1 MGAVSHN
8 RLMTRTTPATS
19 SHALVWWLSLAQ
31 LITWGSG
38 FYGFA
43 LFMGPMEAAL
53 GMDRAQS
60 SLAFSLALLG
70 EGVMAFAVGRWIDQ
84 GHARRVM
91 TLGSLAV
98 ALCFVAHRWVD
109 SLAGFYAVWS
119 CMGLAW
125 AATLYTPAF
134 TVLTQRYGSAYRR
147 AIITMTFLGGL
158 ASTVFIPL
166 TAALVEHWG
175 WRDALWVL
183 AALNALVCAPLHAW
197 WLRPSGHVH
206 AEEPKTDGQ
215 HQRQHNSNSSSPSPS
230 PSPSPSHSH
239 SHSRSHSPAGAG
251 LLVDHTT
258 HQDRHGH
265 RAWSAHLKQPPF
277 WWLSVFAVLMMATT
291 AALPPHLVSLLR
303 EAGMSETWAI
313 AMPASIGVLQ
323 VLGRLTLYATE
334 HRLPVHAG
342 NLWLPALIPL
352 GFAVLLWGYGQVW
365 WSMLFVLLF
374 GVGNGLLT
382 IVRATAM
389 TEYVSRL
396 HTGSLNG
403 LLGFPTAMARA
414 FAPWL
419 MGLLWSSQSGYTWGL
434 VCMCALG
441 LVAVV
446 CMWMAQKSSALKAH

>member
-1 MGAVSHN
+1 
-8 RLMTRTTPATS
+8 MTRTTPATP

-43 LFMGPMEAAL
+43 LFMGPMEATL

-70 EGVMAFAVGRWIDQ
+70 EGVMAFAVGRWVDQ

-91 TLGSLAV
+91 TGGSLAV

-109 SLAGFYAVWS
+109 SVAGFYAVWS

-166 TAALVEHWG
+166 TAALVAHWG

-183 AALNALVCAPLHAW
+183 AALNALLCAPLHAW
-197 WLRPSGHVH
+197 WLRPSGDLN
-206 AEEPKTDGQ
+206 AEQAKASAQYP
-215 HQRQHNSNSSSPSPS
+215 HQHNPPTPTPSPS
-230 PSPSPSHSH
+230 PSPSLA
-239 SHSRSHSPAGAG
+239 HSPAGAAVH
-251 LLVDHTT
+251 VDHTT
-258 HQDRHGH
+258 HHARHEPH
-265 RAWSAHLKQPPF
+265 SWSAHVKQPAF
-277 WWLSVFAVLMMATT
+277 WWLSVFVVLMMGTT

-303 EAGMSETWAI
+303 EAGMSEAWAI

-323 VLGRLTLYATE
+323 VLGRLALYATE
-334 HRLPVHAG
+334 QRLTVHPG

-365 WSMLFVLLF
+365 WSLLFVVLF

-446 CMWMAQKSSALKAH
+446 CMWMAQKSSTLKAH

>member
-1 MGAVSHN
+1 MLRSS
-8 RLMTRTTPATS
+8 PATP

-53 GMDRAQS
+53 NMDRAQS

-70 EGVMAFAVGRWIDQ
+70 EGVMAFAVGRWVDQ

-91 TLGSLAV
+91 TGGSLAV

-109 SLAGFYAVWS
+109 SVGGFYAVWS

-175 WRDALWVL
+175 WRDTLWVL

-197 WLRPSGHVH
+197 LLRPSGHDTAHGRHTEVH
-206 AEEPKTDGQ
+206 GVATHPQGTPT
-215 HQRQHNSNSSSPSPS
+215 PSPL
-230 PSPSPSHSH
+230 PVPV
-239 SHSRSHSPAGAG
+239 PAPTGRAARE
-251 LLVDHTT
+251 D
-258 HQDRHGH
+258 D
-265 RAWSAHLKQPPF
+265 RAWAAHLKQPAF
-277 WWLSVFAVLMMATT
+277 WWLSVFVVLMMGTT

-303 EAGMSETWAI
+303 EAGMSEAWAI

-323 VLGRLTLYATE
+323 VVGRLGLYSAE
-334 HRLPVHAG
+334 RHLPVNAG

-352 GFAVLLWGYGQVW
+352 GFAALLWGYGQVG
-365 WSMLFVLLF
+365 WSLLFVLLF
-374 GVGNGLLT
+374 GMGNGLLT

-389 TEYVSRL
+389 TEYVSRA

-403 LLGFPTAMARA
+403 LLGFPTALARA
-414 FAPWL
+414 FTPWL
-419 MGLLWSSQSGYTWGL
+419 MGLLWSSQWGYTWGL

-441 LVAVV
+441 LVAVA
-446 CMWMAQKSSALKAH
+446 CMWMAQKSTALKAH

>member
-1 MGAVSHN
+1 MQHP
-8 RLMTRTTPATS
+8 TPATP

-43 LFMGPMEAAL
+43 LFMGPMEVAL
-53 GMDRAQS
+53 NIDRAQS

-70 EGVMAFAVGRWIDQ
+70 EGVMAFAVGRWVDQ

-98 ALCFVAHRWVD
+98 ALCFVAQRWVD
-109 SLAGFYAVWS
+109 SVGGFYAVWS

-134 TVLTQRYGSAYRR
+134 TVLTQRNGSAYRR

-166 TAALVEHWG
+166 TAALVEQWG

-197 WLRPSGHVH
+197 WLRPSGHGSAHDPNTGVANVAAH
-206 AEEPKTDGQ
+206 VT
-215 HQRQHNSNSSSPSPS
+215 PSPS
-230 PSPSPSHSH
+230 PSPSPAPAPT
-239 SHSRSHSPAGAG
+239 SRAAR
-251 LLVDHTT
+251 DE
-258 HQDRHGH
+258 D
-265 RAWSAHLKQPPF
+265 RAWAAHLKQPAF
-277 WWLSVFAVLMMATT
+277 WWLSVFVVLMMGTT

-303 EAGMSETWAI
+303 EAGMSEAWAI

-323 VLGRLTLYATE
+323 VVGRLALYTTE

-352 GFAVLLWGYGQVW
+352 GFAVLLWGYGQVG
-365 WSMLFVLLF
+365 WSLLFVLLF
-374 GVGNGLLT
+374 GMGNGLLT

-403 LLGFPTAMARA
+403 LLGFPTALARA

-419 MGLLWSSQSGYTWGL
+419 MGLLWSSQSGYAWGL

>member
-8 RLMTRTTPATS
+8 RRMTRTTPATP

-70 EGVMAFAVGRWIDQ
+70 EGVMAFAVGRWVDQ

-98 ALCFVAHRWVD
+98 GLCFVAHRWVD
-109 SLAGFYAVWS
+109 SVAGFYAVWS

-197 WLRPSGHVH
+197 WLRPS
-206 AEEPKTDGQ
+206 
-215 HQRQHNSNSSSPSPS
+215 SS
-230 PSPSPSHSH
+230 H
-239 SHSRSHSPAGAG
+239 SHSPAGAAV
-251 LLVDHTT
+251 LVDHTS
-258 HQDRHGH
+258 RHAQHEH
-265 RAWSAHLKQPPF
+265 RTWSAHLKQPAF
-277 WWLSVFAVLMMATT
+277 WWLSVFVVLMMGTT

-303 EAGMSETWAI
+303 EAGMSEAWAI
-313 AMPASIGVLQ
+313 AMPASIGVFQ
-323 VLGRLTLYATE
+323 VVGRLALYATE
-334 HRLPVHAG
+334 HRLPVHQG

-352 GFAVLLWGYGQVW
+352 SFAVLLWGYGQVW
-365 WSMLFVLLF
+365 WSLLFVLLF

-403 LLGFPTAMARA
+403 LLGFPTALARA
-414 FAPWL
+414 LAPWVL
-419 MGLLWSSQSGYTWGL
+419 GLLWSSQSGYTWGL

>member
-1 MGAVSHN
+1 
-8 RLMTRTTPATS
+8 MTRTTPATP

-43 LFMGPMEAAL
+43 LFMGPMETAL

-70 EGVMAFAVGRWIDQ
+70 EGVMAFAVGRWVDQ

-98 ALCFVAHRWVD
+98 GLCFVAHRWVD
-109 SLAGFYAVWS
+109 SVAGFYAVWS

-197 WLRPSGHVH
+197 WLRPS
-206 AEEPKTDGQ
+206 
-215 HQRQHNSNSSSPSPS
+215 SS
-230 PSPSPSHSH
+230 H
-239 SHSRSHSPAGAG
+239 SHSPAGAAV
-251 LLVDHTT
+251 LVDHTS
-258 HQDRHGH
+258 HHAQHEH
-265 RAWSAHLKQPPF
+265 RTWSAHLKQPAF
-277 WWLSVFAVLMMATT
+277 WWLSVFVVLMMGTT

-303 EAGMSETWAI
+303 EAGMSEAWAI
-313 AMPASIGVLQ
+313 AMPASIGVFQ
-323 VLGRLTLYATE
+323 VVGRLALYATE
-334 HRLPVHAG
+334 HRLPVHQG

-352 GFAVLLWGYGQVW
+352 SFAVLLWGYGQVW
-365 WSMLFVLLF
+365 WSLLFVLLF

-403 LLGFPTAMARA
+403 LLGFPTALARA
-414 FAPWL
+414 LAPWVL
-419 MGLLWSSQSGYTWGL
+419 GLLWSSQSGYTWGL

>member
-1 MGAVSHN
+1 
-8 RLMTRTTPATS
+8 MTRTTPATP

-43 LFMGPMEAAL
+43 LFMGPMEVAL

-70 EGVMAFAVGRWIDQ
+70 EGVMAFAVGRWVDQ

-98 ALCFVAHRWVD
+98 GLCFVAHRWVD
-109 SLAGFYAVWS
+109 SVAGFYAVWS

-197 WLRPSGHVH
+197 WLRPS
-206 AEEPKTDGQ
+206 
-215 HQRQHNSNSSSPSPS
+215 S
-230 PSPSPSHSH
+230 SHSH
-239 SHSRSHSPAGAG
+239 SLAGAAV
-251 LLVDHTT
+251 LVDHTS
-258 HQDRHGH
+258 HHAQHEH
-265 RAWSAHLKQPPF
+265 RTWSAHLKQPAF
-277 WWLSVFAVLMMATT
+277 WWLSVFVVLMMGTT

-303 EAGMSETWAI
+303 EAGMSEAWAI
-313 AMPASIGVLQ
+313 AMPASIGVFQ
-323 VLGRLTLYATE
+323 VVGRLTLYATE
-334 HRLPVHAG
+334 HRLPVHQG

-365 WSMLFVLLF
+365 WSLLFVLLF

-403 LLGFPTAMARA
+403 LLGFPTALARA
-414 FAPWL
+414 LAPWVL
-419 MGLLWSSQSGYTWGL
+419 GLLWSSQSGYTWGL

>member
-8 RLMTRTTPATS
+8 RRMTRTTPATP

-70 EGVMAFAVGRWIDQ
+70 EGVMAFAVGRWVDQ

-98 ALCFVAHRWVD
+98 GLCFVAHRWVD
-109 SLAGFYAVWS
+109 SVAGFYAVWS

-197 WLRPSGHVH
+197 WLRPS
-206 AEEPKTDGQ
+206 
-215 HQRQHNSNSSSPSPS
+215 SS
-230 PSPSPSHSH
+230 H
-239 SHSRSHSPAGAG
+239 SHSPAGAAV
-251 LLVDHTT
+251 LVDHTSHHAQHEYRT
-258 HQDRHGH
+258 
-265 RAWSAHLKQPPF
+265 WSAHLKQPAF
-277 WWLSVFAVLMMATT
+277 WWLSVFVVLMMGTT

-303 EAGMSETWAI
+303 EAGMSEAWAI
-313 AMPASIGVLQ
+313 AMPASIGVFQ
-323 VLGRLTLYATE
+323 VVGRLALYATE
-334 HRLPVHAG
+334 HRLPVHQG

-365 WSMLFVLLF
+365 WSLLFVLLF

-403 LLGFPTAMARA
+403 LLGFPTALARA
-414 FAPWL
+414 LAPWVL
-419 MGLLWSSQSGYTWGL
+419 GLLWSSQSGYTWGL

>member
-1 MGAVSHN
+1 
-8 RLMTRTTPATS
+8 
-19 SHALVWWLSLAQ
+19 LVWWLSLAQ

-70 EGVMAFAVGRWIDQ
+70 EGVMAFAVGRWVDQ

-91 TLGSLAV
+91 TGGSVAV

-109 SLAGFYAVWS
+109 SALGFYAVWS
-119 CMGLAW
+119 CMGMAW

-166 TAALVEHWG
+166 TATLVEHWG

-183 AALNALVCAPLHAW
+183 AALNGLVCAPLHAW
-197 WLRPSGHVH
+197 LLRPSGHGAVQ
-206 AEEPKTDGQ
+206 G
-215 HQRQHNSNSSSPSPS
+215 HNTGDAPVATPV
-230 PSPSPSHSH
+230 
-239 SHSRSHSPAGAG
+239 PASVGSAAR
-251 LLVDHTT
+251 D
-258 HQDRHGH
+258 DD
-265 RAWSAHLKQPPF
+265 RAWATHLKQPAF
-277 WWLSVFAVLMMATT
+277 WWLSVFVVLMMGTT

-303 EAGMSETWAI
+303 EAGMSEAWAI

-323 VLGRLTLYATE
+323 VAGRLALYSTE
-334 HRLPVHAG
+334 RHLPVNAG

-352 GFAVLLWGYGQVW
+352 GFAALLWGYGQVG
-365 WSMLFVLLF
+365 WSLLFVLLF

-389 TEYVSRL
+389 TEYVSRA

-403 LLGFPTAMARA
+403 LLGFPTALARA

-419 MGLLWSSQSGYTWGL
+419 MGLLWSSQWGYTWGL
-434 VCMCALG
+434 VWMCALG
-441 LVAVV
+441 MVAVA
-446 CMWMAQKSSALKAH
+446 CMWMAQKSTALKAH

>member
-1 MGAVSHN
+1 
-8 RLMTRTTPATS
+8 MTRTTPTTP

-43 LFMGPMEAAL
+43 LFMGPMETAL
-53 GMDRAQS
+53 GIDRAQS

-70 EGVMAFAVGRWIDQ
+70 EGVMAFAVGRWVDQ

-98 ALCFVAHRWVD
+98 GLCFVAHRWVD
-109 SLAGFYAVWS
+109 SVAGFYAVWS

-197 WLRPSGHVH
+197 WLRPS
-206 AEEPKTDGQ
+206 
-215 HQRQHNSNSSSPSPS
+215 S
-230 PSPSPSHSH
+230 SHSH
-239 SHSRSHSPAGAG
+239 SLAGAAV
-251 LLVDHTT
+251 LVDHTS
-258 HQDRHGH
+258 HHAQHEH
-265 RAWSAHLKQPPF
+265 RTWSAHLKQPAF
-277 WWLSVFAVLMMATT
+277 WWLSVFVVLMMGTT

-303 EAGMSETWAI
+303 EAGMSEAWAI
-313 AMPASIGVLQ
+313 AMPASIGVFQ
-323 VLGRLTLYATE
+323 VVGRLALYATE
-334 HRLPVHAG
+334 HRLPVHQG

-352 GFAVLLWGYGQVW
+352 SFAVLLWGYGQVW
-365 WSMLFVLLF
+365 WSLLFVLLF

-403 LLGFPTAMARA
+403 LLGFPTALARA
-414 FAPWL
+414 LAPWVL
-419 MGLLWSSQSGYTWGL
+419 GLLWSSQSGYTWGL

>member
-1 MGAVSHN
+1 
-8 RLMTRTTPATS
+8 MTRTTPATP

-43 LFMGPMEAAL
+43 LFMGPMESAL
-53 GMDRAQS
+53 GIDRAQS

-70 EGVMAFAVGRWIDQ
+70 EGVMAFAVGRWVDQ

-98 ALCFVAHRWVD
+98 GLCFVAHRWVD
-109 SLAGFYAVWS
+109 SVAGFYAVWS

-197 WLRPSGHVH
+197 WLRPS
-206 AEEPKTDGQ
+206 
-215 HQRQHNSNSSSPSPS
+215 SS
-230 PSPSPSHSH
+230 H
-239 SHSRSHSPAGAG
+239 SHSPAGAAV
-251 LLVDHTT
+251 LVDHTS
-258 HQDRHGH
+258 HHAQHEH
-265 RAWSAHLKQPPF
+265 RTWSAHLKQPAF
-277 WWLSVFAVLMMATT
+277 WWLSVFVVLMMGTT

-303 EAGMSETWAI
+303 EAGMSEAWAI
-313 AMPASIGVLQ
+313 AMPASIGVFQ
-323 VLGRLTLYATE
+323 VVGRLALYATE
-334 HRLPVHAG
+334 HRLPVHQG

-352 GFAVLLWGYGQVW
+352 SFAVLLWGYGQVW
-365 WSMLFVLLF
+365 WSLLFVLLF

-403 LLGFPTAMARA
+403 LLGFPTALARA
-414 FAPWL
+414 LAPWVL
-419 MGLLWSSQSGYTWGL
+419 GLLWSSQSGYTWGL

>member
-8 RLMTRTTPATS
+8 RRMTRTTPATP

-70 EGVMAFAVGRWIDQ
+70 EGVMAFAVGRWVDQ

-98 ALCFVAHRWVD
+98 GLCFVAHRWVD
-109 SLAGFYAVWS
+109 SVAGFYAVWS

-197 WLRPSGHVH
+197 WLRPS
-206 AEEPKTDGQ
+206 
-215 HQRQHNSNSSSPSPS
+215 SS
-230 PSPSPSHSH
+230 H
-239 SHSRSHSPAGAG
+239 SHSPAGAG
-251 LLVDHTT
+251 AAVLVDHTS
-258 HQDRHGH
+258 RHAQHEH
-265 RAWSAHLKQPPF
+265 RTWSAHLKQPAF
-277 WWLSVFAVLMMATT
+277 WWLSVFVVLMMGTT

-303 EAGMSETWAI
+303 EAGMSEAWAI
-313 AMPASIGVLQ
+313 AMPASIGVFQ
-323 VLGRLTLYATE
+323 VVGRLALYATE
-334 HRLPVHAG
+334 HRLPVHQG

-352 GFAVLLWGYGQVW
+352 SFAVLLWGYGQVW
-365 WSMLFVLLF
+365 WSLLFVLLF

-403 LLGFPTAMARA
+403 LLGFPTALARA
-414 FAPWL
+414 LAPWVL
-419 MGLLWSSQSGYTWGL
+419 GLLWSSQSGYTWGL

-441 LVAVV
+441 LLAVV

>member
-1 MGAVSHN
+1 
-8 RLMTRTTPATS
+8 MTRTTPTTP
-19 SHALVWWLSLAQ
+19 SHALVWWLSLTQ

-70 EGVMAFAVGRWIDQ
+70 EGVMAFAVGRWVDQ

-98 ALCFVAHRWVD
+98 GLCFVAHRWVD
-109 SLAGFYAVWS
+109 SVAGFYAVWS

-197 WLRPSGHVH
+197 WLRPS
-206 AEEPKTDGQ
+206 
-215 HQRQHNSNSSSPSPS
+215 S
-230 PSPSPSHSH
+230 SHSH
-239 SHSRSHSPAGAG
+239 SHLPAGAG
-251 LLVDHTT
+251 AGAGAAVLVDHTS
-258 HQDRHGH
+258 RHAQHEH
-265 RAWSAHLKQPPF
+265 RTWSAHLKQPAF
-277 WWLSVFAVLMMATT
+277 WWLSVFVVLMMGTT

-303 EAGMSETWAI
+303 EAGMSEAWAI
-313 AMPASIGVLQ
+313 AMPASIGVFQ
-323 VLGRLTLYATE
+323 VVGRLALYATE
-334 HRLPVHAG
+334 HRLPVHQG

-365 WSMLFVLLF
+365 WSLLFVLLF

-403 LLGFPTAMARA
+403 LLGFPTALARA
-414 FAPWL
+414 LAPWVL
-419 MGLLWSSQSGYTWGL
+419 GLLWSSQSGYTWGL

>member
-8 RLMTRTTPATS
+8 RRMTRTTPATP

-43 LFMGPMEAAL
+43 LFMGPMETAL
-53 GMDRAQS
+53 GIDRAQS

-70 EGVMAFAVGRWIDQ
+70 EGVMAFAVGRWVDQ

-98 ALCFVAHRWVD
+98 GLCFVAHRWVD
-109 SLAGFYAVWS
+109 SVAGFYAVWS

-197 WLRPSGHVH
+197 WLRPS
-206 AEEPKTDGQ
+206 
-215 HQRQHNSNSSSPSPS
+215 SS
-230 PSPSPSHSH
+230 H
-239 SHSRSHSPAGAG
+239 SHSPAGAG
-251 LLVDHTT
+251 AAVLVDHTSRQAQ
-258 HQDRHGH
+258 HEH
-265 RAWSAHLKQPPF
+265 RTWSAHLKQPAF
-277 WWLSVFAVLMMATT
+277 WWLSVFVVLMMGTT

-303 EAGMSETWAI
+303 EAGMSEAWAI
-313 AMPASIGVLQ
+313 AMPASIGVFQ
-323 VLGRLTLYATE
+323 VVGRLALYATE
-334 HRLPVHAG
+334 HRLPVHQG

-365 WSMLFVLLF
+365 WSLLFVLVF

-403 LLGFPTAMARA
+403 LLGFPTALARA
-414 FAPWL
+414 LAPWVL
-419 MGLLWSSQSGYTWGL
+419 GLLWSSQSGYTWGL

>member
-1 MGAVSHN
+1 M
-8 RLMTRTTPATS
+8 LRTPPATP

-70 EGVMAFAVGRWIDQ
+70 EGVMAFAVGRWVDQ

-91 TLGSLAV
+91 TGGSLAV
-98 ALCFVAHRWVD
+98 TLCFVAHRWVD
-109 SLAGFYAVWS
+109 SVGGFYAVWS

-147 AIITMTFLGGL
+147 AIITMTLLGGL

-197 WLRPSGHVH
+197 LLRPSVQGTVQGRHTEVH
-206 AEEPKTDGQ
+206 GVATHPHGTPTP
-215 HQRQHNSNSSSPSPS
+215 SSSSSPSPLTV
-230 PSPSPSHSH
+230 
-239 SHSRSHSPAGAG
+239 PAPASGA
-251 LLVDHTT
+251 VRDN
-258 HQDRHGH
+258 D
-265 RAWSAHLKQPPF
+265 RAWAAHLKQPAF
-277 WWLSVFAVLMMATT
+277 WWLSVFVVLMMGTT

-303 EAGMSETWAI
+303 ETGMSETWAI

-323 VLGRLTLYATE
+323 VLGRLALYSAE
-334 HRLPVHAG
+334 RHLPVNAG

-352 GFAVLLWGYGQVW
+352 GFAVLLWGYGQVG
-365 WSMLFVLLF
+365 WSLLFVLLF

-389 TEYVSRL
+389 TEYVSRA

-419 MGLLWSSQSGYTWGL
+419 MGLLWSSQWGYTWGL

-441 LVAVV
+441 VVAVV
-446 CMWMAQKSSALKAH
+446 CMWMAQKTAPLKAH

>member
-1 MGAVSHN
+1 
-8 RLMTRTTPATS
+8 MTRTTPATP

-43 LFMGPMEAAL
+43 LFMGPMETAL
-53 GMDRAQS
+53 GIDRAQS

-70 EGVMAFAVGRWIDQ
+70 EGVMAFAVGRWVDQ

-98 ALCFVAHRWVD
+98 GLCFVAHRWVD
-109 SLAGFYAVWS
+109 SVAGFYAVWS

-197 WLRPSGHVH
+197 WLRPS
-206 AEEPKTDGQ
+206 
-215 HQRQHNSNSSSPSPS
+215 SS
-230 PSPSPSHSH
+230 H
-239 SHSRSHSPAGAG
+239 SHSPAGAG
-251 LLVDHTT
+251 AAVLVDHTS
-258 HQDRHGH
+258 RHAQHEH
-265 RAWSAHLKQPPF
+265 RTWSAHLKQPAF
-277 WWLSVFAVLMMATT
+277 WWLSVFVVLMMGTT

-303 EAGMSETWAI
+303 EAGMSEAWAI

-323 VLGRLTLYATE
+323 VVGRLALYTTE

-365 WSMLFVLLF
+365 WSLLFVLLF

-403 LLGFPTAMARA
+403 LLGFPTALARA
-414 FAPWL
+414 LAPWVL
-419 MGLLWSSQSGYTWGL
+419 GLLWSSQSGYTWGL

>member
-1 MGAVSHN
+1 
-8 RLMTRTTPATS
+8 MTRTTPATP

-70 EGVMAFAVGRWIDQ
+70 EGVMAFAVGRWVDQ

-98 ALCFVAHRWVD
+98 GLCFVAHRWVD
-109 SLAGFYAVWS
+109 SVAGFYAVWS

-197 WLRPSGHVH
+197 WLRPS
-206 AEEPKTDGQ
+206 
-215 HQRQHNSNSSSPSPS
+215 SS
-230 PSPSPSHSH
+230 H
-239 SHSRSHSPAGAG
+239 SHSPAGAAV
-251 LLVDHTT
+251 LVDHTS
-258 HQDRHGH
+258 RHAQHEH
-265 RAWSAHLKQPPF
+265 RTWSAHLKQPAF
-277 WWLSVFAVLMMATT
+277 WWLSVFVVLMMGTT

-303 EAGMSETWAI
+303 EAGMSEAWAI
-313 AMPASIGVLQ
+313 AMPASIGVFQ
-323 VLGRLTLYATE
+323 VVGRLALYATE
-334 HRLPVHAG
+334 HRLPVHQG

-352 GFAVLLWGYGQVW
+352 SFAVLLWGYGQVW
-365 WSMLFVLLF
+365 WSLLFVLLF

-403 LLGFPTAMARA
+403 LLGFPTALARA
-414 FAPWL
+414 LAPWVL
-419 MGLLWSSQSGYTWGL
+419 GLLWSSQSGYTWGL

>member
-8 RLMTRTTPATS
+8 RRMTRTTPATP

-70 EGVMAFAVGRWIDQ
+70 EGVMAFAVGRWVDQ

-98 ALCFVAHRWVD
+98 GLCFVAHRWVD
-109 SLAGFYAVWS
+109 SVAGFYAVWS

-197 WLRPSGHVH
+197 WLRPS
-206 AEEPKTDGQ
+206 
-215 HQRQHNSNSSSPSPS
+215 S
-230 PSPSPSHSH
+230 SHSH
-239 SHSRSHSPAGAG
+239 SHLPAGAG
-251 LLVDHTT
+251 AGAGAAVLVDHTS
-258 HQDRHGH
+258 RHAQHEH
-265 RAWSAHLKQPPF
+265 RTWSAHLKQPAF
-277 WWLSVFAVLMMATT
+277 WWLSVFVVLMMGTT

-303 EAGMSETWAI
+303 EAGMSEAWAI
-313 AMPASIGVLQ
+313 AMPASIGVFQ
-323 VLGRLTLYATE
+323 VVGRLALYATE
-334 HRLPVHAG
+334 HRLPVHQG

-352 GFAVLLWGYGQVW
+352 SFAVLLWGYGQVW
-365 WSMLFVLLF
+365 WSLLFVLLF

-403 LLGFPTAMARA
+403 LLGFPTALARA
-414 FAPWL
+414 LAPWVL
-419 MGLLWSSQSGYTWGL
+419 GLLWSSQSGYTWGL

>member
-1 MGAVSHN
+1 MPRPSHA
-8 RLMTRTTPATS
+8 TP

-43 LFMGPMEAAL
+43 LLMGPLEVEL

-91 TLGSLAV
+91 TGGSLAV
-98 ALCFVAHRWVD
+98 ALCFVAHRWVNGMW
-109 SLAGFYAVWS
+109 GFYAVWS

-125 AATLYTPAF
+125 AATLYAPAF

-183 AALNALVCAPLHAW
+183 AALNGLVCAPLHAW
-197 WLRPSGHVH
+197 WLRLPGHGS
-206 AEEPKTDGQ
+206 APGP
-215 HQRQHNSNSSSPSPS
+215 NSRVATVAAHLLDSPSPS
-230 PSPSPSHSH
+230 PSPVPV
-239 SHSRSHSPAGAG
+239 PAHPPAASK
-251 LLVDHTT
+251 
-258 HQDRHGH
+258 QDQ
-265 RAWSAHLKQPPF
+265 AWAAHLKDPAF
-277 WWLSVFAVLMMATT
+277 WWLSVFVVLMVGTT

-303 EAGMSETWAI
+303 EAGMSEAWAI

-323 VLGRLTLYATE
+323 VVGRLGLYSAE
-334 HRLPVHAG
+334 RHLPINAG

-352 GFAVLLWGYGQVW
+352 GFAVLLWGYGQLL

-389 TEYVSRL
+389 TEYVSRA

-403 LLGFPTAMARA
+403 LLGFPTAVARA
-414 FAPWL
+414 LAPWL
-419 MGLLWSSQSGYTWGL
+419 MGLLWSSQSGYQWGL
-434 VCMCALG
+434 LCMCAFG
-441 LVAVV
+441 VVAVV
-446 CMWMAQKSSALKAH
+446 CMWQAQKVATPHHT

>member
-1 MGAVSHN
+1 
-8 RLMTRTTPATS
+8 MTRTTPATP

-43 LFMGPMEAAL
+43 LFMGPMEVAL

-70 EGVMAFAVGRWIDQ
+70 EGVMAFAVGRWVDQ

-98 ALCFVAHRWVD
+98 GLCFVAHRWVD
-109 SLAGFYAVWS
+109 SVAGFYAVWS

-197 WLRPSGHVH
+197 WLRPSGPEMAHGPQAGATHGVAHDH
-206 AEEPKTDGQ
+206 A
-215 HQRQHNSNSSSPSPS
+215 SPSPS
-230 PSPSPSHSH
+230 TAPSTSTSPSS
-239 SHSRSHSPAGAG
+239 SPAHLQLPSSG
-251 LLVDHTT
+251 T
-258 HQDRHGH
+258 HGGSAARQDE
-265 RAWSAHLKQPPF
+265 RAWSVHLKQPAF
-277 WWLSVFAVLMMATT
+277 WWLSVFVVLMMGTT

-303 EAGMSETWAI
+303 EAGMSEAWAI

-323 VLGRLTLYATE
+323 VVGRLALYTTE

-365 WSMLFVLLF
+365 WSLLFVLLF

-419 MGLLWSSQSGYTWGL
+419 MGLLWSSQWGYTWGL

>member
-1 MGAVSHN
+1 
-8 RLMTRTTPATS
+8 MTRTTPATP

-70 EGVMAFAVGRWIDQ
+70 EGVMAFAVGRWVDQ

-98 ALCFVAHRWVD
+98 GLCFVAHRWVD
-109 SLAGFYAVWS
+109 SVAGFYAVWS

-197 WLRPSGHVH
+197 WLRPS
-206 AEEPKTDGQ
+206 
-215 HQRQHNSNSSSPSPS
+215 SS
-230 PSPSPSHSH
+230 H
-239 SHSRSHSPAGAG
+239 SHSPAGAAV
-251 LLVDHTT
+251 LVDHTS
-258 HQDRHGH
+258 HHAQHEH
-265 RAWSAHLKQPPF
+265 RTWSAHLKQPAF
-277 WWLSVFAVLMMATT
+277 WWLSVFVVLMMGTT

-303 EAGMSETWAI
+303 EAGMSEAWAI
-313 AMPASIGVLQ
+313 AMPASIGVFQ
-323 VLGRLTLYATE
+323 VVGRLALYATE
-334 HRLPVHAG
+334 HRLPVHQG

-352 GFAVLLWGYGQVW
+352 SFAVLLWGYGQVW
-365 WSMLFVLLF
+365 WSLLFVLLF

-403 LLGFPTAMARA
+403 LLGFPTALARA
-414 FAPWL
+414 LAPWVL
-419 MGLLWSSQSGYTWGL
+419 GLLWSSQSGYTWGL

>member
-1 MGAVSHN
+1 MSRPA
-8 RLMTRTTPATS
+8 PATP

-70 EGVMAFAVGRWIDQ
+70 EGVMAFAVGRWVDQ

-91 TLGSLAV
+91 TGGSVAV

-109 SLAGFYAVWS
+109 STLGFYAVWS
-119 CMGLAW
+119 CMGMAW

-166 TAALVEHWG
+166 TATLVEHWG

-183 AALNALVCAPLHAW
+183 AALNGLVCAPLHAW
-197 WLRPSGHVH
+197 LLRPSGHGAVQGRNTGD
-206 AEEPKTDGQ
+206 APVAT
-215 HQRQHNSNSSSPSPS
+215 PV
-230 PSPSPSHSH
+230 
-239 SHSRSHSPAGAG
+239 PASVGSAAR
-251 LLVDHTT
+251 D
-258 HQDRHGH
+258 DD
-265 RAWSAHLKQPPF
+265 RAWATHLKQPAF
-277 WWLSVFAVLMMATT
+277 WWLSVFVVLMMGTT

-303 EAGMSETWAI
+303 EAGMSEAWAI

-323 VLGRLTLYATE
+323 VAGRLALYSTE
-334 HRLPVHAG
+334 RHLPVNAG

-352 GFAVLLWGYGQVW
+352 GFAALLWGYGQVG
-365 WSMLFVLLF
+365 WSLLFVLLF

-389 TEYVSRL
+389 TEYVSRA

-403 LLGFPTAMARA
+403 LLGFPTALARA

-419 MGLLWSSQSGYTWGL
+419 MGLLWSSQWGYTWGL
-434 VCMCALG
+434 VWMCALG
-441 LVAVV
+441 MVAVA
-446 CMWMAQKSSALKAH
+446 CMWMAQKSTALKAH

>member
-1 MGAVSHN
+1 
-8 RLMTRTTPATS
+8 MTRTTPATP

-70 EGVMAFAVGRWIDQ
+70 EGVMAFVVGRWVDQ

-98 ALCFVAHRWVD
+98 GLCFVAHRWVD
-109 SLAGFYAVWS
+109 SVAGFYAVWS

-197 WLRPSGHVH
+197 WLRPS
-206 AEEPKTDGQ
+206 
-215 HQRQHNSNSSSPSPS
+215 SS
-230 PSPSPSHSH
+230 H
-239 SHSRSHSPAGAG
+239 SHSPAGAAV
-251 LLVDHTT
+251 LVDHTS
-258 HQDRHGH
+258 HHAQHEH
-265 RAWSAHLKQPPF
+265 RTWSAHLKQPAF
-277 WWLSVFAVLMMATT
+277 WWLSVFVVLMMGTT

-303 EAGMSETWAI
+303 EAGMSEAWAI
-313 AMPASIGVLQ
+313 AMPASIGVFQ
-323 VLGRLTLYATE
+323 VVGRLALYATE
-334 HRLPVHAG
+334 HRLPVHQG

-365 WSMLFVLLF
+365 WSLLFVLLF

-389 TEYVSRL
+389 TEYLSRL

-403 LLGFPTAMARA
+403 LLGFPTALARA
-414 FAPWL
+414 LAPWVL
-419 MGLLWSSQSGYTWGL
+419 GLLWSSQSGYTWGL

-446 CMWMAQKSSALKAH
+446 CMWMAQKSSALNAH

>member
-1 MGAVSHN
+1 MQHP
-8 RLMTRTTPATS
+8 TPATP

-43 LFMGPMEAAL
+43 LFMGPMEVAL
-53 GMDRAQS
+53 NIDRAQS

-70 EGVMAFAVGRWIDQ
+70 EGVMAFAVGRWVDQ

-91 TLGSLAV
+91 TGGSLAV

-109 SLAGFYAVWS
+109 SVGGFYAVWS

-166 TAALVEHWG
+166 TAALVEQWG

-197 WLRPSGHVH
+197 WLRPS
-206 AEEPKTDGQ
+206 
-215 HQRQHNSNSSSPSPS
+215 S
-230 PSPSPSHSH
+230 SHSH
-239 SHSRSHSPAGAG
+239 SLAGAAV
-251 LLVDHTT
+251 LVDHTS
-258 HQDRHGH
+258 HHAQHEH
-265 RAWSAHLKQPPF
+265 RTWSAHLKQPAF
-277 WWLSVFAVLMMATT
+277 WWLSVFVVLMVGTT

-303 EAGMSETWAI
+303 EAGMSEAWAI
-313 AMPASIGVLQ
+313 AMPASIGVFQ
-323 VLGRLTLYATE
+323 VVGRLALYATE
-334 HRLPVHAG
+334 HRLPVHQG

-365 WSMLFVLLF
+365 WSLLFVLLF

-403 LLGFPTAMARA
+403 LLGFPTALARA
-414 FAPWL
+414 LAPWVL
-419 MGLLWSSQSGYTWGL
+419 GLLWSSQSGYTWGL

>member
-1 MGAVSHN
+1 
-8 RLMTRTTPATS
+8 MTRTTPATP

-43 LFMGPMEAAL
+43 LFMGPMETAL
-53 GMDRAQS
+53 GIDRAQS

-70 EGVMAFAVGRWIDQ
+70 EGVMAFAVGRWVDQ

-98 ALCFVAHRWVD
+98 GLCFVAHRWVD
-109 SLAGFYAVWS
+109 SVAGFYAVWS

-197 WLRPSGHVH
+197 WLRPS
-206 AEEPKTDGQ
+206 
-215 HQRQHNSNSSSPSPS
+215 SS
-230 PSPSPSHSH
+230 H
-239 SHSRSHSPAGAG
+239 SHSPAGAAV
-251 LLVDHTT
+251 LVDHTS
-258 HQDRHGH
+258 HHAQHEH
-265 RAWSAHLKQPPF
+265 RTWSAHLKQPAF
-277 WWLSVFAVLMMATT
+277 WWLSVFVVLMMGTT

-303 EAGMSETWAI
+303 EAGMSEAWAI

-323 VLGRLTLYATE
+323 VVGRLALYTTE

-365 WSMLFVLLF
+365 WSLLFVLLF

-419 MGLLWSSQSGYTWGL
+419 MGLLWSSQWGYTWGL

>member
-1 MGAVSHN
+1 
-8 RLMTRTTPATS
+8 
-19 SHALVWWLSLAQ
+19 
-31 LITWGSG
+31 
-38 FYGFA
+38 
-43 LFMGPMEAAL
+43 
-53 GMDRAQS
+53 
-60 SLAFSLALLG
+60 
-70 EGVMAFAVGRWIDQ
+70 
-84 GHARRVM
+84 
-91 TLGSLAV
+91 LAV

-109 SLAGFYAVWS
+109 SVGGFYAVWS

-166 TAALVEHWG
+166 TASLVEHWG

-197 WLRPSGHVH
+197 WLRP
-206 AEEPKTDGQ
+206 AEQGTA
-215 HQRQHNSNSSSPSPS
+215 SPSPV
-230 PSPSPSHSH
+230 PVPVPVPAPAPT
-239 SHSRSHSPAGAG
+239 SRTARDE
-251 LLVDHTT
+251 DH
-258 HQDRHGH
+258 
-265 RAWSAHLKQPPF
+265 AWSVHLKQPAF
-277 WWLSVFAVLMMATT
+277 WWLSVFVVLMMGTT

-303 EAGMSETWAI
+303 EAGMSEAWAI

-323 VLGRLTLYATE
+323 VVGRLALYTTE

-365 WSMLFVLLF
+365 WSLLFVLLF

-403 LLGFPTAMARA
+403 LLGFPTALSRA

-419 MGLLWSSQSGYTWGL
+419 MGLLWSSQWGYTWGL

-441 LVAVV
+441 LVAVA
-446 CMWMAQKSSALKAH
+446 CMWMAQKSTVLKAH

>member
-1 MGAVSHN
+1 
-8 RLMTRTTPATS
+8 MTRTTPATP

-70 EGVMAFAVGRWIDQ
+70 EGVMAFAVGRWVDQ

-98 ALCFVAHRWVD
+98 GLCFVAHRWVD
-109 SLAGFYAVWS
+109 SVAGFYAVWS

-197 WLRPSGHVH
+197 WLRPS
-206 AEEPKTDGQ
+206 
-215 HQRQHNSNSSSPSPS
+215 S
-230 PSPSPSHSH
+230 SHSH
-239 SHSRSHSPAGAG
+239 SHLPAGAG
-251 LLVDHTT
+251 AGAGAAVLVDHTS
-258 HQDRHGH
+258 RHAQHEH
-265 RAWSAHLKQPPF
+265 RTWSAHLKQPAF
-277 WWLSVFAVLMMATT
+277 WWLSVFVVLMMGTT

-303 EAGMSETWAI
+303 EAGMSEAWAI
-313 AMPASIGVLQ
+313 AMPASIGVFQ
-323 VLGRLTLYATE
+323 VVGRLALYATE
-334 HRLPVHAG
+334 HRLPVHQG

-365 WSMLFVLLF
+365 WSLLFVLLF

-403 LLGFPTAMARA
+403 LLGFPTALARA
-414 FAPWL
+414 LAPWVL
-419 MGLLWSSQSGYTWGL
+419 GLLWSSQSGYTWGL

>member
-1 MGAVSHN
+1 
-8 RLMTRTTPATS
+8 MTRTTPATP

-43 LFMGPMEAAL
+43 LFMGPMEVAL

-70 EGVMAFAVGRWIDQ
+70 EGVMAFAVGRWVDQ

-98 ALCFVAHRWVD
+98 GLCFVAHRWVD
-109 SLAGFYAVWS
+109 SVAGFYAVWS

-197 WLRPSGHVH
+197 WLRPS
-206 AEEPKTDGQ
+206 
-215 HQRQHNSNSSSPSPS
+215 SS
-230 PSPSPSHSH
+230 H
-239 SHSRSHSPAGAG
+239 SHSPAGAAV
-251 LLVDHTT
+251 LVDHTS
-258 HQDRHGH
+258 HHAQHEH
-265 RAWSAHLKQPPF
+265 RTWSAHLKQPAF
-277 WWLSVFAVLMMATT
+277 WWLSVFVVLMMGTT

-303 EAGMSETWAI
+303 EAGMSEAWAI
-313 AMPASIGVLQ
+313 AMPASIGVFQ
-323 VLGRLTLYATE
+323 VVGRLALYATE
-334 HRLPVHAG
+334 HRLPVHQG

-365 WSMLFVLLF
+365 WSLLFVLLF

-403 LLGFPTAMARA
+403 LLGFPTALARA
-414 FAPWL
+414 LAPWVL
-419 MGLLWSSQSGYTWGL
+419 GLLWSSQSGYTWGL

>member
-1 MGAVSHN
+1 MSPPPQ
-8 RLMTRTTPATS
+8 TTP

-43 LFMGPMEAAL
+43 LFMAPMEQTL
-53 GMDRAQS
+53 GIDRAQS
-60 SLAFSLALLG
+60 SLAFSLALVG
-70 EGVMAFAVGRWIDQ
+70 EGVMAFAVGRWVDR
-84 GHARRVM
+84 GHARAVM
-91 TLGSLAV
+91 TWGSLAV

-109 SLAGFYAVWS
+109 GLWGFYAVWS
-119 CMGLAW
+119 GMGLAW

-134 TVLTQRYGSAYRR
+134 TVLTQRYGVAYRR

-166 TAALVEHWG
+166 TAALVDQLG

-197 WLRPSGHVH
+197 LLRP
-206 AEEPKTDGQ
+206 GQ
-215 HQRQHNSNSSSPSPS
+215 APGRASDASLTAPEGSAAHDRASPHNA
-230 PSPSPSHSH
+230 SHDLH
-239 SHSRSHSPAGAG
+239 NE
-251 LLVDHTT
+251 
-258 HQDRHGH
+258 H
-265 RAWSAHLKQPPF
+265 RAWSRHLRQPAF
-277 WWLSVFAVLMMATT
+277 WWLSGFVVLMVGTT
-291 AALPPHLVSLLR
+291 SALPPHLVSLLR
-303 EAGMSETWAI
+303 ETGMSEAWAI

-323 VLGRLTLYATE
+323 VVGRLGLYSAE
-334 HRLPVHAG
+334 RHLPVNAG

-365 WSMLFVLLF
+365 WSLLFVLVF

-403 LLGFPTAMARA
+403 LLGFPTALARA
-414 FAPWL
+414 AAPWL
-419 MGLLWSSQSGYTWGL
+419 MGLLWSTQWGYRWGL
-434 VCMCALG
+434 LCMCGLG
-441 LVAVV
+441 VVAVA
-446 CMWMAQKSSALKAH
+446 CMWMAQQTAPRAEH

>member
-1 MGAVSHN
+1 MPNH
-8 RLMTRTTPATS
+8 TPATP

-43 LFMGPMEAAL
+43 LLMGPMEVEL

-70 EGVMAFAVGRWIDQ
+70 EGVMAFAVGRWVDQ

-91 TLGSLAV
+91 TGGSLAV

-109 SLAGFYAVWS
+109 SVGDFYAVWS

-175 WRDALWVL
+175 WRDTLWVL

-197 WLRPSGHVH
+197 WLRPSGHGTAHGRHTEAYGVTAH
-206 AEEPKTDGQ
+206 PQGTP
-215 HQRQHNSNSSSPSPS
+215 SPSPS
-230 PSPSPSHSH
+230 PSPSPLPVPV
-239 SHSRSHSPAGAG
+239 PAPTGRAA
-251 LLVDHTT
+251 LED
-258 HQDRHGH
+258 D
-265 RAWSAHLKQPPF
+265 RAWAAHLKQPAF
-277 WWLSVFAVLMMATT
+277 WWLSVFVVLMMGTT

-303 EAGMSETWAI
+303 EAGMSEAWAI

-323 VLGRLTLYATE
+323 VVGRLGLYSAE
-334 HRLPVHAG
+334 RHLPVNAG

-352 GFAVLLWGYGQVW
+352 GFAVLLWGYGQVG
-365 WSMLFVLLF
+365 WSLLFVLLF

-403 LLGFPTAMARA
+403 LLGFPTALARA

-419 MGLLWSSQSGYTWGL
+419 MGLLWSSQWGYTWGL

-441 LVAVV
+441 LVAVA
-446 CMWMAQKSSALKAH
+446 CMWMAQKSTVLKAH

>member
-8 RLMTRTTPATS
+8 RRMTRTTPATP

-70 EGVMAFAVGRWIDQ
+70 EGVMAFAVGRWVDQ

-98 ALCFVAHRWVD
+98 GLCFAAHRWVD
-109 SLAGFYAVWS
+109 SVAGFYAVWS

-197 WLRPSGHVH
+197 WLRPS
-206 AEEPKTDGQ
+206 
-215 HQRQHNSNSSSPSPS
+215 SS
-230 PSPSPSHSH
+230 H
-239 SHSRSHSPAGAG
+239 SHSPAGAAV
-251 LLVDHTT
+251 LVDHTS
-258 HQDRHGH
+258 HHDRHEH
-265 RAWSAHLKQPPF
+265 RTWSAHLKQPAF
-277 WWLSVFAVLMMATT
+277 WWLSVFVVLMMGTT

-303 EAGMSETWAI
+303 EAGMSEAWAI
-313 AMPASIGVLQ
+313 AMPASIGVFQ
-323 VLGRLTLYATE
+323 VVGRLALYATE
-334 HRLPVHAG
+334 HRLPVHQG

-352 GFAVLLWGYGQVW
+352 SFAVLLWGYGPVW
-365 WSMLFVLLF
+365 WSLLFVLLF

-403 LLGFPTAMARA
+403 LLGFPTALARA
-414 FAPWL
+414 LAPWVL
-419 MGLLWSSQSGYTWGL
+419 GLLWSSQSGYTWGL

>member
-1 MGAVSHN
+1 
-8 RLMTRTTPATS
+8 MTRTTLATP

-70 EGVMAFAVGRWIDQ
+70 EGVMAFAVGRWVDQ

-98 ALCFVAHRWVD
+98 GLCFVAHRWVD
-109 SLAGFYAVWS
+109 SVAGFYAVWS

-197 WLRPSGHVH
+197 WLRPS
-206 AEEPKTDGQ
+206 
-215 HQRQHNSNSSSPSPS
+215 SS
-230 PSPSPSHSH
+230 H
-239 SHSRSHSPAGAG
+239 SHSPAGAG
-251 LLVDHTT
+251 AAVLVDHTS
-258 HQDRHGH
+258 RHAQHEH
-265 RAWSAHLKQPPF
+265 RTWSAHLKQPAF
-277 WWLSVFAVLMMATT
+277 WWLSVFVVLMMGTT

-303 EAGMSETWAI
+303 EAGMSEAWAI
-313 AMPASIGVLQ
+313 AMPASIGVFQ
-323 VLGRLTLYATE
+323 VVGRLALYATE
-334 HRLPVHAG
+334 HRLPVHQG

-365 WSMLFVLLF
+365 WSLLFVLLF

-403 LLGFPTAMARA
+403 LLGFPTALARA
-414 FAPWL
+414 LAPWVL
-419 MGLLWSSQSGYTWGL
+419 GLLWSSQSGYTWGL

>member
-1 MGAVSHN
+1 MPNH
-8 RLMTRTTPATS
+8 TPATP

-70 EGVMAFAVGRWIDQ
+70 EGVMAFAVGRWVDQ

-91 TLGSLAV
+91 TGGSLAV

-109 SLAGFYAVWS
+109 SVGGFYAVWS

-134 TVLTQRYGSAYRR
+134 TVLTQRYGSGYRR

-197 WLRPSGHVH
+197 WLRPSGHSTVQGRSTEGTTVAAH
-206 AEEPKTDGQ
+206 MQGPTT
-215 HQRQHNSNSSSPSPS
+215 PSPS
-230 PSPSPSHSH
+230 PSPVPMPT
-239 SHSRSHSPAGAG
+239 SRNERDDG
-251 LLVDHTT
+251 
-258 HQDRHGH
+258 
-265 RAWSAHLKQPPF
+265 RAWAAHLTQPAF
-277 WWLSVFAVLMMATT
+277 WWLSVFVVLMMGTT

-303 EAGMSETWAI
+303 EAGMSEAWAI

-323 VLGRLTLYATE
+323 VVGRLGLYSAE
-334 HRLPVHAG
+334 RHLPVNAG

-352 GFAVLLWGYGQVW
+352 GFAVLLWGYGQLL
-365 WSMLFVLLF
+365 WSLLFVLLF

-389 TEYVSRL
+389 TEYVSRA

-403 LLGFPTAMARA
+403 LLGFPTALARA

-441 LVAVV
+441 VVAVT
-446 CMWMAQKSSALKAH
+446 CMWMAQKSTALKAR

>member
-1 MGAVSHN
+1 
-8 RLMTRTTPATS
+8 MTRTTPATP

-43 LFMGPMEAAL
+43 LFMGPMETAL
-53 GMDRAQS
+53 GIDRAQS

-70 EGVMAFAVGRWIDQ
+70 EGVMAFAVGRWVDQ

-98 ALCFVAHRWVD
+98 GLCFVAHRWVD
-109 SLAGFYAVWS
+109 SVAGFYAVWS

-175 WRDALWVL
+175 WRAALGVL

-197 WLRPSGHVH
+197 WLRPS
-206 AEEPKTDGQ
+206 
-215 HQRQHNSNSSSPSPS
+215 SS
-230 PSPSPSHSH
+230 H
-239 SHSRSHSPAGAG
+239 SHSPAGTAV
-251 LLVDHTT
+251 LVDHTS
-258 HQDRHGH
+258 HHAQHEH
-265 RAWSAHLKQPPF
+265 RTWSAHLKQPAF
-277 WWLSVFAVLMMATT
+277 WWLSVFVVLMMGTT

-303 EAGMSETWAI
+303 EAGMSEAWAI
-313 AMPASIGVLQ
+313 AMPASIGVFQ
-323 VLGRLTLYATE
+323 VVGRLALYATE
-334 HRLPVHAG
+334 HRLPVHQG

-352 GFAVLLWGYGQVW
+352 SFAVLLWGYGQVW
-365 WSMLFVLLF
+365 WSLLFVLLF

-403 LLGFPTAMARA
+403 LLGFPTALARA
-414 FAPWL
+414 LAPWVL
-419 MGLLWSSQSGYTWGL
+419 GLLWSSQSGYTWGL

>member
-1 MGAVSHN
+1 
-8 RLMTRTTPATS
+8 MTRTTPTTPTTP

-43 LFMGPMEAAL
+43 LFMGPMETAL
-53 GMDRAQS
+53 GIDRAQS

-70 EGVMAFAVGRWIDQ
+70 EGVMAFAVGRWVDQ

-98 ALCFVAHRWVD
+98 GLCFVAHRWVD
-109 SLAGFYAVWS
+109 SVAGFYAVWS

-197 WLRPSGHVH
+197 WLRPS
-206 AEEPKTDGQ
+206 
-215 HQRQHNSNSSSPSPS
+215 SS
-230 PSPSPSHSH
+230 H
-239 SHSRSHSPAGAG
+239 SHSPAGAAV
-251 LLVDHTT
+251 LVDHTS
-258 HQDRHGH
+258 RHAQHEH
-265 RAWSAHLKQPPF
+265 RTWSAHLKQPAF
-277 WWLSVFAVLMMATT
+277 WWLSVFVVLMMGTT

-303 EAGMSETWAI
+303 EAGMSEAWAI
-313 AMPASIGVLQ
+313 AMPASIGVFQ
-323 VLGRLTLYATE
+323 VVGRLALYATE
-334 HRLPVHAG
+334 HRLPVHQG

-352 GFAVLLWGYGQVW
+352 SFAVLLWGYGQVW
-365 WSMLFVLLF
+365 WSLLFVLLF

-403 LLGFPTAMARA
+403 LLGFPTALARA
-414 FAPWL
+414 LAPWVL
-419 MGLLWSSQSGYTWGL
+419 GLLWSSQSGYTWGL

>member
-1 MGAVSHN
+1 M
-8 RLMTRTTPATS
+8 
-19 SHALVWWLSLAQ
+19 
-31 LITWGSG
+31 
-38 FYGFA
+38 
-43 LFMGPMEAAL
+43 
-53 GMDRAQS
+53 
-60 SLAFSLALLG
+60 
-70 EGVMAFAVGRWIDQ
+70 
-84 GHARRVM
+84 
-91 TLGSLAV
+91 
-98 ALCFVAHRWVD
+98 
-109 SLAGFYAVWS
+109 
-119 CMGLAW
+119 
-125 AATLYTPAF
+125 
-134 TVLTQRYGSAYRR
+134 
-147 AIITMTFLGGL
+147 
-158 ASTVFIPL
+158 
-166 TAALVEHWG
+166 
-175 WRDALWVL
+175 
-183 AALNALVCAPLHAW
+183 
-197 WLRPSGHVH
+197 
-206 AEEPKTDGQ
+206 
-215 HQRQHNSNSSSPSPS
+215 
-230 PSPSPSHSH
+230 
-239 SHSRSHSPAGAG
+239 
-251 LLVDHTT
+251 
-258 HQDRHGH
+258 
-265 RAWSAHLKQPPF
+265 KQPAF
-277 WWLSVFAVLMMATT
+277 WWLSVFVVLMMGTT

-303 EAGMSETWAI
+303 EAGMSEAWAI

-323 VLGRLTLYATE
+323 VVGRLALYTTE

-365 WSMLFVLLF
+365 WSLLFVLLF

>member
-8 RLMTRTTPATS
+8 RRMTRTTPATP

-70 EGVMAFAVGRWIDQ
+70 EGVMAFAVGRWVDQ

-98 ALCFVAHRWVD
+98 GLCFVAHRWVD
-109 SLAGFYAVWS
+109 SVAGFYAVWS

-197 WLRPSGHVH
+197 WLRPS
-206 AEEPKTDGQ
+206 
-215 HQRQHNSNSSSPSPS
+215 SS
-230 PSPSPSHSH
+230 H
-239 SHSRSHSPAGAG
+239 SHSPAGAG
-251 LLVDHTT
+251 AGAAVLVDHTS
-258 HQDRHGH
+258 RHAQHEH
-265 RAWSAHLKQPPF
+265 RTWSAHLKQPAF
-277 WWLSVFAVLMMATT
+277 WWLSVFVVLMMGTT

-303 EAGMSETWAI
+303 EAGMSEAWAI
-313 AMPASIGVLQ
+313 AMPASIGVFQ
-323 VLGRLTLYATE
+323 VVGRLALYATE
-334 HRLPVHAG
+334 HRLPVHQG

-365 WSMLFVLLF
+365 WSLLFVLLF

-403 LLGFPTAMARA
+403 LLGFPTALARA
-414 FAPWL
+414 LAPWVL
-419 MGLLWSSQSGYTWGL
+419 GLLWSSQSGYTWGL

-441 LVAVV
+441 LLAVV